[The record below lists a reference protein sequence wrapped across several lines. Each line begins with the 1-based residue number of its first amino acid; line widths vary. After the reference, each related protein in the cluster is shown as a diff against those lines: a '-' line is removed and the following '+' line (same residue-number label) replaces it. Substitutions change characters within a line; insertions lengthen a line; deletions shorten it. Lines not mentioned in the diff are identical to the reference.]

1 MKNIVLIGMPGT
13 GKSTVGV
20 ILAKRLGYG
29 FLDTDILLAQTEHRT
44 LPEIIADVGYEKFIE
59 IDGHTGETIRREGC
73 VIATGGSMVFSEKAM
88 ENLRSGAVAV
98 WLDTPVDVLERRICS
113 NRESRGVAAP
123 SDMTVADIYEM
134 RRPLYEKYA
143 DYTLR
148 CADGADAVVDALVEL
163 LKDTV

>member
-29 FLDTDILLAQTEHRT
+29 FLDTDILLAETEHRT
-44 LPEIIADVGYEKFIE
+44 LPEIIADAGYQRFIE
-59 IDGHTGETIRREGC
+59 IEGRTGESIRREKC

-88 ENLRSGAVAV
+88 ENLRRGAVSV
-98 WLDTPVDVLERRICS
+98 WLDTPVEVIEKRIAS

-123 SDMTVADIYEM
+123 NDMTTADIYAM
-134 RRPLYEKYA
+134 RKPLYEKYS

-148 CADGADAVVDALVEL
+148 CVDGTDAVVDELVEL
-163 LKDTV
+163 LKDVI